1 MEQVVLVDNDGN
13 AVGIAEKIEAHQK
26 GWLHKAFSVL
36 IFNSKNEILLQQ
48 RALTKYHTPGLWS
61 NSCCS
66 HPRPDEALEDA
77 VHRRLQE
84 ELGFDTKVEKSL
96 DFVYKFLDE
105 PTQLWEHEHDTV
117 FVGYYDGE
125 VPFNKEEV
133 EAVQW
138 ISFADLMAWM
148 QRSPKEFTYW
158 FRVFLPKVMSQLE
171 TKV

>member
-13 AVGIAEKIEAHQK
+13 AVGIAEKIEAHRE

-117 FVGYYDGE
+117 FVGYYDGD

-138 ISFADLMAWM
+138 ISLADLMAWM

>member
-84 ELGFDTKVEKSL
+84 ELGFDTKVEKNL